1 MHPLHEELLHL
12 IVSKSGKGTQHTFS
26 DSYLGNDHPRYPI
39 SNPVLRSIA
48 KDWMKAHRDLSPK
61 EFCALLSS
69 LNKGK
74 SSTEK
79 CFVGILMGYATKEQ
93 RRVDPKYFDQWLD
106 ELIGWVEVDTLC
118 TGKHIAVDLPD
129 QWNAWKKVV
138 DQLSKSKNINKR
150 RASIVLLVSP
160 LSRADDEKIAQAALR
175 NINRIKSEKEVLITK
190 AISWVLRS
198 MVKHHSQ
205 LVNDYI
211 KDNLDTLPK
220 IAIRE
225 TMAKLKTGRKTPRS

>member
-1 MHPLHEELLHL
+1 MHSLHKELLDL
-12 IVSKSGKGTQHTFS
+12 IVKKSGKATQHTFS

-48 KDWMKAHRDLSPK
+48 RDWMKAHRDLSPK
-61 EFCALLSS
+61 EFCVLLSS

-79 CFVGILMGYATKEQ
+79 CFPGILMGYATKEQ
-93 RRVDPKYFDQWLD
+93 RKVDPKYFDRWLD
-106 ELIGWVEVDTLC
+106 ELVGWVEVDTLC
-118 TGKHIAVDLPD
+118 TGKHIAVDVPD
-129 QWNAWKKVV
+129 QWTSWRKLI

-160 LSRADDEKIAQAALR
+160 LSRLKDERLAQAAVK

-198 MVKHHSQ
+198 MVKHHAQ

-211 KDNLDTLPK
+211 NDNLDTLPK

-225 TMAKLKTGRKTPRS
+225 TITKLKTGRKTRRA